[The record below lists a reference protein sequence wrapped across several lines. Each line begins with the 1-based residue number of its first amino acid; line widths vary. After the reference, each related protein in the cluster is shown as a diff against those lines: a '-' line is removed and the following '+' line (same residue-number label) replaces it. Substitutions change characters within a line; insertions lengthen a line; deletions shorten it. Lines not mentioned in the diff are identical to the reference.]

1 MTPRAAWKLVKQALS
16 DYFEDKA
23 PRLAAALAY
32 YALMALAPLLL
43 VCIAV
48 AGLVVG
54 FADAREAIA
63 GQATSLLGQQGG
75 DFVEGMMERA
85 GSGRTGVVAAA
96 VATVALLAGAGGV
109 LVQLQDAL
117 NTVWEVKPKRRLPL
131 LRRIRNR
138 LSVYGVVMGV
148 AFMLLVSLAVSAAL
162 ASLSRWNDSLPGHD
176 ALWFVVDTLVSL
188 GVLTVLFA
196 LLFQHVP
203 DADIAWKDVWVGAGV
218 TAVLFAVGKAV
229 LGLYLGRPESTAT
242 FGSAGALIVVAV
254 WVYYC
259 SQIVLIGAEFTQ
271 AYATREGSGIRPDED
286 AVPVTAESRAQ
297 QGLA

>member
-1 MTPRAAWKLVKQALS
+1 MTPRDAWLLVKQALS

-43 VCIAV
+43 VCIAL

-54 FADAREAIA
+54 ADDARAA
-63 GQATSLLGQQGG
+63 VSGQASSLLGRQGG
-75 DFVEGMMERA
+75 DFIDGMMERA
-85 GSGRTGVVAAA
+85 GDRRAGTLGAIVAA
-96 VATVALLAGAGGV
+96 VALLAGAGGV

-117 NTVWEVKPKRRLPL
+117 NTVWEVKPRPKLPL
-131 LRRIRNR
+131 LRRIRKR
-138 LSVYGVVMGV
+138 LGIYGVVMGI
-148 AFMLLVSLAVSAAL
+148 AFMLLVSLAISAAL
-162 ASLSRWNDSLPGHD
+162 ASLSRWNDHLPGHD
-176 ALWFVVDTLVSL
+176 ALWFVVDTAVSL
-188 GVLTVLFA
+188 AVFTLLFA

-203 DADIAWKDVWVGAGV
+203 DADVAWRDVWVGAGV
-218 TAVLFAVGKAV
+218 TSVLFVAGKAL

-259 SQIVLIGAEFTQ
+259 SQIVLVGAEFTQ
-271 AYATREGSGIRPDED
+271 AYASREGSGIRPDED
-286 AVPVTAESRAQ
+286 AVAVTAEARAQ
-297 QGLA
+297 QGLS

>member
-1 MTPRAAWKLVKQALS
+1 VTPRAAWKLVKQVVS

-43 VCIAV
+43 VCIAI
-48 AGLVVG
+48 AGMAVG
-54 FADAREAIA
+54 MHDARDAVA
-63 GQATSLLGQQGG
+63 DQAKSLLGQQGG
-75 DFVEGMMERA
+75 DFIDGMMERA
-85 GSGRTGVVAAA
+85 SPQRAGWLGTA
-96 VATVALLAGAGGV
+96 VATVALLAGVGGV

-117 NTVWEVKPKRRLPL
+117 NTVWEVKPKEHLPFLRRL
-131 LRRIRNR
+131 RKR
-138 LSVYGVVMGV
+138 LSVYSVVMGL
-148 AFMLLVSLAVSAAL
+148 AFMLLVSLAISAAL
-162 ASLSRWNDSLPGHD
+162 TALSHWNDHLPGHD

-188 GVLTVLFA
+188 AAFTLLFA
-196 LLFQHVP
+196 LLFHHVP

-218 TAVLFAVGKAV
+218 TAVLFVVGKAL

-259 SQIVLIGAEFTQ
+259 SQIVLVGAEFTQ
-271 AYATREGSGIRPDED
+271 AYASREGSGIHPDED
-286 AVPVTAESRAQ
+286 AVPVTAEARAQ
-297 QGLA
+297 QGLG

>member
-1 MTPRAAWKLVKQALS
+1 MTPRAAWKLVKQAFT

-43 VCIAV
+43 VCIAI
-48 AGLVVG
+48 AGLVMG
-54 FADAREAIA
+54 LDDAREAVA
-63 GQATSLLGQQGG
+63 QQATSLLGAQGG
-75 DFVEGMMERA
+75 DFIDGMMERA
-85 GSGRTGVVAAA
+85 SPARAGWLGTT
-96 VATVALLAGAGGV
+96 VATIALLAGVGGV

-117 NTVWEVKPKRRLPL
+117 NTVWEVKPKEKLPL

-138 LSVYGVVMGV
+138 LSVYGIVMAL
-148 AFMLLVSLAVSAAL
+148 AFMLLVSLALSAAL
-162 ASLSRWNDSLPGHD
+162 SALSDWNDDLPGHE
-176 ALWFVVDTLVSL
+176 AVWFAVDTLVSL
-188 GVLTVLFA
+188 GVFTLLFA

-203 DADIAWKDVWVGAGV
+203 DADIAWKDVWIGAAV
-218 TAVLFAVGKAV
+218 TSVLFVVGKFV
-229 LGLYLGRPESTAT
+229 LSLYLGRPESTAT

-259 SQIVLIGAEFTQ
+259 AQIVLIGAEFTQ
-271 AYATREGSGIRPDED
+271 AYAYREGSGIHPDED
-286 AVPVTAESRAQ
+286 AVPVTKEARAQ

>member
-1 MTPRAAWKLVKQALS
+1 MTPRAAWTLAKQALS

-54 FADAREAIA
+54 VEDARAGVAEQAI
-63 GQATSLLGQQGG
+63 SLLGRQGG
-75 DFVEGMMERA
+75 DFVEGMMDRA
-85 GSGRTGVVAAA
+85 SDGKAGKLGAA
-96 VATVALLAGAGGV
+96 VAAVALLAGTGGV

-117 NTVWEVKPKRRLPL
+117 NTVWEVKPKPHLPI

-138 LSVYGVVMGV
+138 LSVYGIVVAV
-148 AFMLLVSLAVSAAL
+148 AFMLLVSLALSAAL
-162 ASLSRWNDSLPGHD
+162 SSLSHWNDSLPGHD
-176 ALWFVVDTLVSL
+176 AVWLVVDALVSL
-188 GVLTVLFA
+188 AVLTLLFA
-196 LLFQHVP
+196 MLFQHVP
-203 DADIAWKDVWVGAGV
+203 DADIAWKDVWVGAAV
-218 TAVLFAVGKAV
+218 TSVLFVVGKSL

-271 AYATREGSGIRPDED
+271 AYAYREGSGIHPDED
-286 AVPVTAESRAQ
+286 AVAVTQEARAQ
-297 QGLA
+297 QGLG